1 MFYNAHVFVASKLY
15 GYDDKL
21 ILVGSI
27 LPDIAITRIIGW
39 ENGLHGKEN
48 VRKFSKFAKS
58 NSSSL
63 FELCK
68 GIAAHSILDDFT
80 HKNYNNNIGY
90 AYQNNGKLSEII
102 IKYYKL
108 DNEATAST
116 IAHNYIESAVDI
128 VLLQEHSQLQLKIK
142 NAIEQ
147 IDINSISNLLGL
159 YFTTS
164 KEKFRYALIKY
175 FNLVNRHDLKT
186 LEGWMLFW
194 EDLENILSIKRI
206 DKDKKRELLNFSI
219 NLVSNTCK
227 DFINF
232 SIRQGLRETQ
242 FYY

>member
-15 GYDDKL
+15 GYDEKL

-27 LPDIAITRIIGW
+27 LPDVAITRIIGW

-48 VRKFSKFAKS
+48 IRKFSKFVKR

-63 FELCK
+63 SELCK
-68 GIAAHSILDDFT
+68 GIVAHSILDDFT

-90 AYQNNGKLSEII
+90 AYQNNSKLSEII

-108 DNEATAST
+108 DNEATSST

-142 NAIEQ
+142 NAVEQ
-147 IDINSISNLLGL
+147 MDINSISNLLGL
-159 YFTTS
+159 YFATS

-175 FNLVNRHDLKT
+175 FKLVNRYDLST
-186 LEGWMLFW
+186 IESWVLFW
-194 EDLENILSIKRI
+194 EDLENLLSIKKT
-206 DKDKKRELLNFSI
+206 DKDQKKELLNFSI
-219 NLVSNTCK
+219 NLVSNTYK

-232 SIRQGLRETQ
+232 SIRQGLREIRS
-242 FYY
+242 YY